1 MIEMTHILV
10 WLLLYPLVAAAD
22 VAARVHMVET
32 DVGRLDQGHVA
43 VYCTGTLIL
52 LTLHYV

>member
-1 MIEMTHILV
+1 MIHMTHILV

>member
-22 VAARVHMVET
+22 VAARVHMLET